1 MGQIRRQGEQFE
13 THVIAD
19 KYGNLLDYGPDSG
32 VVDAFGRQRVS
43 NPYTLFDSTM
53 RFDKRSDQWYEIT
66 TGGATTNFLANAS
79 TLELKTTTAS
89 GDTVLRRTKQ
99 RFPYQPGKAMRHGEP
114 VLTPKGWKSIEE
126 LIIGDEVFDGDGA
139 ITEVIGVYP
148 QGERDIYRLNFDD
161 GSFIDADGDHLWV
174 TLRRWDSATFKKGD
188 EYILTTKEMIQEYGE
203 QPLVYKRWRIPCC
216 PVLQI
221 ERKDV
226 DVDPYT
232 MGAILGDAH
241 IAANGSVTFT
251 TADKEV
257 LEYLVC
263 DRISDLASRYAY
275 GLNGLTASMRKYRL
289 EGKLFDSKSVPND
302 YKFNCYETRLQVLRG
317 LMDTDGWIEKDK
329 CCYYASGSINLAED
343 VAFLVRSLG
352 GNAKITKKATPFY
365 VNNQGVKIYC
375 SNSYKVTVISPV
387 NPFRLTRKAGQWR
400 SKYRTSFDRYVH
412 SIEKIDRDQATC
424 IVVKSDRHTFL
435 AKNHIVTHNSLV
447 ALQSF
452 VGAPLAPGLIQEVGY
467 FDDNNGVMVR
477 ASGTTLQFVVRS
489 FTTGSVIE
497 NVVNQ
502 SAWNLETF
510 SALDFNKA
518 QIFSADFEWLGV
530 GRVRCGFVI
539 DGSIVYCHEFNH
551 ANVINR
557 TYMQTAIL
565 PLSYRMSNTTAQ
577 ASGATF
583 QQICCSLLS
592 EGGYEPDGATYSV
605 NHSLITVPNVNGER
619 VTAGIRMASG
629 RTGNVILPVK
639 IDIAS
644 ESSNVV
650 AWKLR
655 LNPTLSGVTWAP
667 AVNGRGNV
675 ETITSAS
682 SVSGGTIVNTG
693 IISQGQSVNLNV
705 DTAIRLA
712 LGVNASGVSDTL
724 ILTVDSEVNSKALGQ
739 LGWVEIV

>member
-13 THVIAD
+13 THIIAD

-53 RFDKRSDQWYEIT
+53 RFDKRPDQWYEIA
-66 TGGATTNFLANAS
+66 TGGGTTNFLTNAS

-99 RFPYQPGKAMRHGEP
+99 RFPYQPGK
-114 VLTPKGWKSIEE
+114 
-126 LIIGDEVFDGDGA
+126 
-139 ITEVIGVYP
+139 
-148 QGERDIYRLNFDD
+148 
-161 GSFIDADGDHLWV
+161 
-174 TLRRWDSATFKKGD
+174 
-188 EYILTTKEMIQEYGE
+188 
-203 QPLVYKRWRIPCC
+203 
-216 PVLQI
+216 
-221 ERKDV
+221 
-226 DVDPYT
+226 
-232 MGAILGDAH
+232 
-241 IAANGSVTFT
+241 
-251 TADKEV
+251 
-257 LEYLVC
+257 
-263 DRISDLASRYAY
+263 
-275 GLNGLTASMRKYRL
+275 
-289 EGKLFDSKSVPND
+289 
-302 YKFNCYETRLQVLRG
+302 
-317 LMDTDGWIEKDK
+317 
-329 CCYYASGSINLAED
+329 
-343 VAFLVRSLG
+343 
-352 GNAKITKKATPFY
+352 
-365 VNNQGVKIYC
+365 
-375 SNSYKVTVISPV
+375 
-387 NPFRLTRKAGQWR
+387 
-400 SKYRTSFDRYVH
+400 
-412 SIEKIDRDQATC
+412 
-424 IVVKSDRHTFL
+424 
-435 AKNHIVTHNSLV
+435 SLV

-452 VGAPLAPGLIQEVGY
+452 VGAPLSPGLIQEVGY
-467 FDDNNGVMVR
+467 FDDNNGVMLR

-489 FTTGSVIE
+489 FTAGSVIE

-502 SAWNLETF
+502 SAWNIETF
-510 SALDFNKA
+510 PALDFSKA

-557 TYMQTAIL
+557 AYMQTAIL

-605 NHSLITVPNVNGER
+605 NHSLVSVPNVNGER

-644 ESSNVV
+644 ESTNVV

-693 IISQGQSVNLNV
+693 IISQGQSVNLNI

-712 LGVNASGVSDTL
+712 LGVNASGASDTL